1 MAASASFKRGS
12 SAEERVLEILNR
24 VILSITYST
33 DSALEMLISLNDLPS
48 AHKPVSP
55 EHFYR
60 RGVPL
65 VAPNFHFCAAREI
78 QMLLFPYP
86 PGFIGNNTG
95 PSNVQHK
102 EMFCAMRD
110 VAYVLAV

>member
-1 MAASASFKRGS
+1 M
-12 SAEERVLEILNR
+12 VLEMLNR
-24 VILSITYST
+24 VILCLTYST
-33 DSALEMLISLNDLPS
+33 DSALEMRISLNDLPS
-48 AHKPVSP
+48 AHKPVSH
-55 EHFYR
+55 ETFYP

-65 VAPNFHFCAAREI
+65 VVPNFHFCADREI
-78 QMLLFPYP
+78 QMLLFTYP

>member
-1 MAASASFKRGS
+1 M
-12 SAEERVLEILNR
+12 VLEILNR

-48 AHKPVSP
+48 AHKPVSL
-55 EHFYR
+55 ENFYR

-65 VAPNFHFCAAREI
+65 VVPNFHFCADTEI
-78 QMLLFPYP
+78 QRLLFTYP
-86 PGFIGNNTG
+86 HGFFSNSTVSN
-95 PSNVQHK
+95 NVQHI
-102 EMFCAMRD
+102 EMLCAMRE